1 MAIRR
6 CNLVGRQVGPS
17 CIAKPY
23 LDDHLVS
30 YQCFYLEC
38 VQGMVHSLMAIKH
51 KVNHIMVDQDIEVAV
66 LGSPA
71 ATKDNLVAT
80 VGIQAVAK
88 DNQAA
93 MDNQATMGTLAT
105 MGILATMGTL
115 AIVTGTLAVVT
126 GIQAVVTGILAVIT
140 GIQAVVTGIPF
151 EVIEDIPFM
160 ATLVT

>member
-93 MDNQATMGTLAT
+93 MDNQATMGTLA
-105 MGILATMGTL
+105 
-115 AIVTGTLAVVT
+115 IVTGTLAVVT
-126 GIQAVVTGILAVIT
+126 GIQAVVTGILSVIT